1 MVESSQVKAGTE
13 PRLVLEKGLEAR
25 IARIV
30 EPAIVDL
37 GFDLVR
43 VRITGQHGC
52 TVQIMAEETDGTMTI
67 DGCETVS
74 RALSP
79 LLDVEDPID
88 GEYYLEVSSPGI
100 DRPLVRV
107 RDFVAWSGHDAKIEL
122 SVPIDGRRRYRGF
135 LDGVDGDMLK
145 LVLPDA
151 PQDSDPNV
159 RLPLSD
165 LADAK
170 LVMTDKLM
178 ELALKAQ
185 PSEPAEVDE
194 ATDADSHE

>member
-1 MVESSQVKAGTE
+1 
-13 PRLVLEKGLEAR
+13 
-25 IARIV
+25 
-30 EPAIVDL
+30 
-37 GFDLVR
+37 
-43 VRITGQHGC
+43 
-52 TVQIMAEETDGTMTI
+52 
-67 DGCETVS
+67 
-74 RALSP
+74 
-79 LLDVEDPID
+79 
-88 GEYYLEVSSPGI
+88 
-100 DRPLVRV
+100 
-107 RDFVAWSGHDAKIEL
+107 
-122 SVPIDGRRRYRGF
+122 
-135 LDGVDGDMLK
+135 MLK

-185 PSEPAEVDE
+185 PSEPAEVEE